1 MLSLSSWV
9 ISTSFMWSPSA
20 RSAFFPSSTYWVYA
34 SWILAVGINA
44 TVFPLNGE
52 EIVFDRISA
61 TSAKDEHKKTL
72 FIVLFCFDKYNCIS
86 SFAYNKLFEL
96 R

>member
-1 MLSLSSWV
+1 
-9 ISTSFMWSPSA
+9 MWRPSA
-20 RSAFFPSSTYWVYA
+20 RRAFFPSSTYWVYA

-52 EIVFDRISA
+52 EAVFDRISA